1 MKRLK
6 DNFRSLIDCIKA
18 GPDWFNRVA
27 KLVNSVLNEMQVVG
41 GELQTD
47 SMGRINK
54 LVTNQFIMVGCISAG
69 SDYGLWNMKELD
81 PTAGSGVHFKS
92 DGRMF
97 EDVQVLDDIWKT
109 AKLQPYDS
117 EADYPEYETS
127 YGYIVCDV
135 NGKLWLLVSAGGWG
149 YFGGE

>member
-6 DNFRSLIDCIKA
+6 DNFKSLIDCIKA

-54 LVTNQFIMVGCISAG
+54 LVISSAATGIPVKCTAANTPSAG
-69 SDYGLWNMKELD
+69 LHTFKECDLD
-81 PTAGSGVHFKS
+81 GAILTGDDEVVYESCRLLGDFNK
-92 DGRMF
+92 DW
-97 EDVQVLDDIWKT
+97 DVSV
-109 AKLQPYDS
+109 AEDS
-117 EADYPEYETS
+117 ESFGYLYKHKGANVVVLLPYPGNAYYYE
-127 YGYIVCDV
+127 
-135 NGKLWLLVSAGGWG
+135 
-149 YFGGE
+149 